1 MAIRLANR
9 RRRGELGATLRTA
22 RRQLKPVCA
31 KPSRLTAISAAVSV
45 LALSTAIPAAL
56 ADDLIPPGLLG
67 TPPALPAPS
76 AQPSQTEIDQARQYA
91 DCMNLAQSDPGKALK
106 AARIWERKAGGAP
119 AGHCAAVALVGLG
132 QYKEAGDAMEKLAAD
147 ELKDRKDLAASLYG
161 QAAQAWVLA
170 GDNGRAVKDETAAI
184 QLVPDDPEML
194 VDRGIILASTGK
206 YFEAIDDFGKAH
218 DLAGNRAD
226 ILVFRATA
234 YRKLKS
240 FDLAND
246 DIDRAIQLQ
255 PKNADAY
262 LERGIIRMLR
272 KDVEGAKA
280 DWQRVVELGRRTPAA
295 QTAEANLKQ
304 LAPPPAPAKASS
316 APAKAAPPVA
326 PAPEAPPAQ
335 PIDPQLPLDASP
347 Q

>member
-1 MAIRLANR
+1 MGL
-9 RRRGELGATLRTA
+9 
-22 RRQLKPVCA
+22 
-31 KPSRLTAISAAVSV
+31 
-45 LALSTAIPAAL
+45 LALAAAIPAAR

-67 TPPALPAPS
+67 TPPAQPAPS
-76 AQPSQTEIDQARQYA
+76 TQPSQTEIDQARQYA
-91 DCMNLAQSDPGKALK
+91 DCMNLAESDPEKALK
-106 AARIWERKAGGAP
+106 TARIWERKAGGAP

-132 QYKEAGDAMEKLAAD
+132 HYKEAGDAMEKLAAD
-147 ELKDRKDLAASLYG
+147 ELKDRKDLAVSLYG

-184 QLVPDDPEML
+184 QLMPDNPDML

-218 DLAGNRAD
+218 DLAGKRAD
-226 ILVFRATA
+226 ILVLRATA
-234 YRKLKS
+234 YRMLKS

-280 DWQRVVELGRRTPAA
+280 DWQQVMALGPNTPAA
-295 QTAEANLKQ
+295 QTAAANLKQ
-304 LAPPPAPAKASS
+304 LAPAPAKAS
-316 APAKAAPPVA
+316 AAQPKAAPPVA

-335 PIDPQLPLDASP
+335 PIDPQLPLDAAP